1 MVGSVGRRV
10 ALAAMLTSGVLG
22 LAACGASAQVW
33 TGDGPVVATYDG
45 SKHCNWDSVHFME
58 IDREQYVFDPG
69 STIDRHLLAGEP
81 ENDAELPSDA
91 VDTGMRRGN
100 ASLWLAADGQA
111 AYVVSKDNVQK
122 WPHAFELILCS

>member
-1 MVGSVGRRV
+1 MKHSGFRVGLV
-10 ALAAMLTSGVLG
+10 ATAVVAALSAT
-22 LAACGASAQVW
+22 ACGASAQVW
-33 TGDGPVVATYDG
+33 TGDGHVVATYDG
-45 SKHCNWDSVHFME
+45 SKHCNWDSVRFME

-91 VDTGMRRGN
+91 VDMGMRRGN

>member
-1 MVGSVGRRV
+1 MAHSRSKRALAGLVITV
-10 ALAAMLTSGVLG
+10 ALVASG
-22 LAACGASAQVW
+22 CGAPTDVW
-33 TGDGPVVATYDG
+33 TGDGHVVATYDG

-100 ASLWLAADGQA
+100 AALWLPADGQA

-122 WPHAFELILCS
+122 WPRAVTPIGCD